1 MTKLKLLTAAALL
14 TSNVATP
21 VMAQDVP
28 SRAQVVNH
36 QNDPSNRYYRH
47 HGYRNGFWPGEV
59 AAGIVGGAIGTAGA
73 IATAPFRGG
82 PYAYN
87 EYGYAPNGF
96 VCQPGMTFRG
106 ADGRLHI
113 CRYPIPIGGK
123 AASTA
128 AFFVAD

>member
-14 TSNVATP
+14 TSAVATP

-28 SRAQVVNH
+28 SRAQVNH

-113 CRYPIPIGGK
+113 CR
-123 AASTA
+123 
-128 AFFVAD
+128 

>member
-14 TSNVATP
+14 TSAVATP

-87 EYGYAPNGF
+87 EYAPNGF

-113 CRYPIPIGGK
+113 CR
-123 AASTA
+123 
-128 AFFVAD
+128 

>member
-14 TSNVATP
+14 TSAVATP

-82 PYAYN
+82 PYGPYAYN
-87 EYGYAPNGF
+87 EYGYAYAPNGF

-113 CRYPIPIGGK
+113 CQ
-123 AASTA
+123 
-128 AFFVAD
+128 